1 KSSASTVSRV
11 WTFIGARNEPVEI
24 PPDLPAPYVSVPYI
38 ADMEL
43 GYAAADL
50 VLCRG
55 GALTLAE
62 VTTVGLPAIYVPLP
76 YGNGEQRR
84 NALPVV
90 QAGGGRPGGGARAAP
105 RGVGG

>member
-1 KSSASTVSRV
+1 V
-11 WTFIGARNEPVEI
+11 
-24 PPDLPAPYVSVPYI
+24 
-38 ADMEL
+38 
-43 GYAAADL
+43 

-90 QAGGGRPGGGARAAP
+90 QAGGGLLVDDADLTPEWIERTVVPLASDRTRLEQMGDAASAFG
-105 RGVGG
+105 RRDGDEALRTFVLDVLAGRV